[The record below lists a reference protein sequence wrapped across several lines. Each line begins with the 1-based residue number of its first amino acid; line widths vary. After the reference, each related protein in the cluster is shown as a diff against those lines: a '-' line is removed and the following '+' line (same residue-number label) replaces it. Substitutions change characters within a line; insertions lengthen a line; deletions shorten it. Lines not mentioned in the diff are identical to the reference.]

1 MESRRDNNGDSS
13 IVQPSITMDVEEK
26 TPSAFKDVSL
36 TVDGYV
42 LDARKLRSIEADG
55 TLVYEEP

>member
-1 MESRRDNNGDSS
+1 
-13 IVQPSITMDVEEK
+13 MDVEEK
-26 TPSAFKDVSL
+26 PPSAFKDVSL

>member
-1 MESRRDNNGDSS
+1 
-13 IVQPSITMDVEEK
+13 MDTEEK
-26 TPSAFKDVSL
+26 PPSAFADVSL

-42 LDARKLRSIEADG
+42 LDARKLRNIEPDG

>member
-1 MESRRDNNGDSS
+1 
-13 IVQPSITMDVEEK
+13 MDGEEK
-26 TPSAFKDVSL
+26 PPSAFKGVSL